1 MAKIQN
7 IETLLAE
14 QAIRKAVTYYSRGC
28 DRCDVDIFKKAFHD
42 DAEVKYGTYDGHYEK
57 FCEDIVEGNL
67 TIRDT
72 MHSIINEHYNI
83 DVEAN
88 KATGEIY
95 VLALWGTD
103 ESNFICS
110 GRYLDKYECRD
121 DDWRISFRRYVYDWS
136 RTTSYSGNDPEKAF
150 EGLIYRGKRNKE
162 DFSYES
168 LKI

>member
-1 MAKIQN
+1 M
-7 IETLLAE
+7 
-14 QAIRKAVTYYSRGC
+14 
-28 DRCDVDIFKKAFHD
+28 AFHD

-83 DVEAN
+83 DVEAK

-121 DDWRISFRRYVYDWS
+121 NDWRISFRRYVYDWS